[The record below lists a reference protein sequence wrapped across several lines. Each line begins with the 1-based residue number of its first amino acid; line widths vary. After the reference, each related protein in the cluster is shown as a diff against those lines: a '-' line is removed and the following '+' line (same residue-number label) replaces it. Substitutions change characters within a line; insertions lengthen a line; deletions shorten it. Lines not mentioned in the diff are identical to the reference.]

1 MNPLRFH
8 VTKMKLNCNHR
19 NERAD
24 QPIKVACICCELA
37 GHATL
42 ELQSAL
48 YARQIIFSCDGEYK
62 ACSLFLQCLI
72 LAKVEHY
79 VVSAV
84 PKTSHTVDF
93 LVKTL

>member
-48 YARQIIFSCDGEYK
+48 YASQIIFSCKGEYN
-62 ACSLFLQCLI
+62 ACSLFLQCL
-72 LAKVEHY
+72 LAKVDHY
-79 VVSAV
+79 VVLCS
-84 PKTSHTVDF
+84 T
-93 LVKTL
+93 